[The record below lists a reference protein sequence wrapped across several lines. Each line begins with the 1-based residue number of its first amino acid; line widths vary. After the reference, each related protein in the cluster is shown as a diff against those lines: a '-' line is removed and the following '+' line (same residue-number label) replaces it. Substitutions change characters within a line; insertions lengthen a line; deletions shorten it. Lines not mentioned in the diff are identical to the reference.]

1 MKVEKPNVKKSPSH
15 ILSIFFHNKGLEFIQ
30 LKSILRK
37 PSVISKLPEKLQE
50 DSPSI
55 VYSLTPTIRNK
66 IFNYKDTVESINT
79 DDIET
84 FGTNLPSCQCQNSP
98 FIDFDH
104 GHIMTGDLKF
114 VKKIAKIDFQRSKLS

>member
-66 IFNYKDTVESINT
+66 IFNYKDTAESINT

-84 FGTNLPSCQCQNSP
+84 LS
-98 FIDFDH
+98 
-104 GHIMTGDLKF
+104 L
-114 VKKIAKIDFQRSKLS
+114 FQRILHYFLNFVTFAWLFALFVTFFHDCHLSKLFYM